1 MLGNLEKSSYDYK
14 FLIQDCIPGDDTNMR
29 VLTCYCDRHAK
40 VKFVSLGHVLLEDHT
55 PTAIGNPVA
64 IINEVDEKIAAAATK
79 FLEHI
84 GYTGFANFDIKYD
97 SRNGTYNFFEIN
109 VRLGRSN
116 YYVTGSGFNVVKWI
130 VDDLIYEKDLEYTVA
145 DNENLFYVVPRGIII
160 KYVKDPEL
168 RKRIKRL
175 FRSGRSSYPLYYKKD
190 LSPVR
195 RFYVYASYL
204 NQYRKYYKTEK
215 NSVPVY
221 GKLK

>member
-1 MLGNLEKSSYDYK
+1 M
-14 FLIQDCIPGDDTNMR
+14 
-29 VLTCYCDRHAK
+29 
-40 VKFVSLGHVLLEDHT
+40 
-55 PTAIGNPVA
+55 
-64 IINEVDEKIAAAATK
+64 
-79 FLEHI
+79 
-84 GYTGFANFDIKYD
+84 
-97 SRNGTYNFFEIN
+97 
-109 VRLGRSN
+109 
-116 YYVTGSGFNVVKWI
+116 
-130 VDDLIYEKDLEYTVA
+130 IYEKDLEYTVA
-145 DNENLFYVVPRGIII
+145 DNENLFYVVPRGIIM